1 MFGIGFTELLLVLVV
16 ALLVLGPDKLPEVA
30 RTLAKAYN
38 ELRRTG
44 LDLKRTVDGMNL
56 TATLGKSG
64 SRCEAAS
71 ADEAGQEKTAS
82 STNPDSTSPEG
93 GKPRDKATET

>member
-30 RTLAKAYN
+30 RTVAKAYN

-44 LDLKRTVDGMNL
+44 LDIKRTVEGTVRGIDL
-56 TATLGKSG
+56 TDSAGKGAGAASGGEDKGEGEAGKSDSG
-64 SRCEAAS
+64 SGS
-71 ADEAGQEKTAS
+71 GDGPGKAD
-82 STNPDSTSPEG
+82 
-93 GKPRDKATET
+93 

>member
-30 RTLAKAYN
+30 RTVAKAYN

-44 LDLKRTVDGMNL
+44 LDLKRTIKDVDI
-56 TATLGKSG
+56 SG
-64 SRCEAAS
+64 IVREGVEGVGVNDKA
-71 ADEAGQEKTAS
+71 EAGGGSKDTVTDSAS
-82 STNPDSTSPEG
+82 TEG
-93 GKPRDKATET
+93 AGKASEKAT